1 MRRARRVNRSVAPA
15 IMLALTL
22 GFGAVAVAPAH
33 GQSPPGQIPDGYL
46 LLTSNGGVFDFGVQ
60 FRGAPASDPTR
71 CAPAPL
77 PGRVPQPNGTCGSIA
92 VTPTGGGYW
101 VMNSI
106 TGAIYAY
113 GHAGA
118 FGSPQ
123 ARFAGTSPEFL
134 PVMRQIVSS
143 AVRKRLLGVRG
154 RRERH
159 RHRRSL
165 RRRRVL
171 RRHDHAPPPAP
182 GCRVTT
188 ADRSASPRPPTAR
201 ATGRCT
207 RTEVCSRSAA
217 RRSSDRWHARPLAAP
232 IVGITG
238 SASGKGYW
246 LVASDGG
253 VFAFGDA
260 RFAGSRAGLPH
271 APIIALARNPVGPGY
286 LLASD
291 NGQIFTFGGAPFGG
305 TLSTIGVQGHVSA
318 IGVRSGNPAP

>member
-1 MRRARRVNRSVAPA
+1 MRRTRRVNRSVAPA
-15 IMLALTL
+15 IALALAL
-22 GFGAVAVAPAH
+22 GFGALAAAPAS

-92 VTPTGGGYW
+92 VTPSGAGYW
-101 VMNSI
+101 VMNSV

-113 GHAGA
+113 GHASM

-134 PVMRQIVSS
+134 PEMRQIVSS
-143 AVRKRLLGVRG
+143 ADGNGYWVYEVGASDIGTVDHYGDAGFFGDTITLVRQHRVAAYNG
-154 RRERH
+154 RP
-159 RHRRSL
+159 
-165 RRRRVL
+165 VGM
-171 RRHDHAPPPAP
+171 AA
-182 GCRVTT
+182 T
-188 ADRSASPRPPTAR
+188 ADGKGYWEVYSDGGVFAFGSARFLGSMA
-201 ATGRCT
+201 
-207 RTEVCSRSAA
+207 
-217 RRSSDRWHARPLAAP
+217 ARPLAAP

-271 APIIALARNPVGPGY
+271 APIIALTRNPVGPGY
-286 LLASD
+286 LLASN

-305 TLSTIGVQGHVSA
+305 TLSTIGIHGHVSA
-318 IGVRSGNPAP
+318 IGVRSGTPSP